1 MDVVVCSSMH
11 LYGRR
16 LGGVELGRPATS
28 QQAPVASQCRTVV
41 VSSSSGLVMAFH
53 GPSYGLS
60 RECAMKVAIT
70 VVTQPSFS
78 LSLRVYKASVLCTLR
93 RIHDM

>member
-1 MDVVVCSSMH
+1 MCSSMH

-70 VVTQPSFS
+70 VSVDSAELLLITKGIQS
-78 LSLRVYKASVLCTLR
+78 LGIMHIAE
-93 RIHDM
+93 I

>member
-1 MDVVVCSSMH
+1 M
-11 LYGRR
+11 
-16 LGGVELGRPATS
+16 
-28 QQAPVASQCRTVV
+28 

-70 VVTQPSFS
+70 VSVDSAELLLITKGIQS
-78 LSLRVYKASVLCTLR
+78 LGIMHIAE
-93 RIHDM
+93 I